1 MRRWTKRGRG
11 VGLETRDDSGS
22 RGVAAVGGT
31 EGWNGENIRPGSGGW
46 CRGWADTQGA
56 HARVCAGNC
65 ELYVDPLTVIKNCPA
80 GYHPW
85 RNDASRTS
93 ARERGEEQR
102 PGCAPPR
109 IIPSRLAA
117 TSFRTRPDNN
127 LMSFYNYYSLT
138 SRKYGY
144 TFFMTFFEL
153 STMLIVTLN
162 MKQFKNATLF

>member
-1 MRRWTKRGRG
+1 MELGKRETIPGAEGLLQLVARRDEMGKTFARALAAG
-11 VGLETRDDSGS
+11 VG
-22 RGVAAVGGT
+22 
-31 EGWNGENIRPGSGGW
+31 
-46 CRGWADTQGA
+46 GWADTQGA

-117 TSFRTRPDNN
+117 TSFRARSNNN
-127 LMSFYNYYSLT
+127 LVSFYDCYTSTVTVDRTGIYFFQINYDAN
-138 SRKYGY
+138 R
-144 TFFMTFFEL
+144 
-153 STMLIVTLN
+153 
-162 MKQFKNATLF
+162 